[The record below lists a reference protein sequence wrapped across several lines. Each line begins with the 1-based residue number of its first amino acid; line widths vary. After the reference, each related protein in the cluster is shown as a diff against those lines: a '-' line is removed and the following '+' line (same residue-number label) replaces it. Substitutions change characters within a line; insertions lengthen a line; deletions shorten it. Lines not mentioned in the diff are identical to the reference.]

1 MKIEKGLEFMKR
13 IEEKLKRKVK
23 YWRVSYLQ
31 ASERE
36 RLSMGMF
43 AVLILVYMWW
53 ASVIF

>member
-1 MKIEKGLEFMKR
+1 MKR

-23 YWRVSYLQ
+23 FWRVSYLQ

-36 RLSMGMF
+36 RLSLGMF
-43 AVLILVYMWW
+43 TVLILIYMWW

>member
-1 MKIEKGLEFMKR
+1 MKR

-23 YWRVSYLQ
+23 FWRVSYLQ
-31 ASERE
+31 ASGRE